1 MIKGELMEIDA
12 KKLVDIIE
20 KNGRYRNALIP
31 ILQDIQNEYNWL
43 PKETFEIVAR
53 ELELPLMDVY
63 GVATFYRTFSLKP
76 RGEHIVTVC
85 LGTACH
91 VRGGQ
96 RVADTISGE
105 LKIKPGE
112 TTVDMKFTLE
122 TVNCLGACALG
133 PVVVIDSEYYGQMTK
148 AKASLLIKNLKKD
161 EGSKEDE

>member
-1 MIKGELMEIDA
+1 MKVDSIKIDR
-12 KKLVDIIE
+12 LVK
-20 KNGRYRNALIP
+20 KNGNGRNSLVP
-31 ILQDIQNEYNWL
+31 ILQDIQLEFNWL
-43 PKETFEIVAR
+43 PEEALEIVA
-53 ELELPLMDVY
+53 LELGIPLIDVY
-63 GVATFYRTFSLKP
+63 GVTTFYRTFSLTP
-76 RGEHIVTVC
+76 RGKHIVTVC

-133 PVVVIDSEYYGQMTK
+133 PVVVIDGEYYGQMTK
-148 AKASLLIKNLKKD
+148 AKAALLLKKIRKS
-161 EGSKEDE
+161 EGSIENE